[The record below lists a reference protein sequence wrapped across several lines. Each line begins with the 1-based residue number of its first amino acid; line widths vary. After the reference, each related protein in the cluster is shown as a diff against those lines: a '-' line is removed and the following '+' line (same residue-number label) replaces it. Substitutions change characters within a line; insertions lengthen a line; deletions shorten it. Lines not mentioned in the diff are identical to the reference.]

1 MAADLTLF
9 LMNKDE
15 FLKQKTNKAKMEVN
29 KKTITLLSGNK
40 GGKQNKT
47 NIDNDTIEAN
57 FLDLSGSKSV

>member
-1 MAADLTLF
+1 
-9 LMNKDE
+9 
-15 FLKQKTNKAKMEVN
+15 MEVN

-40 GGKQNKT
+40 GGKQNKN

>member
-1 MAADLTLF
+1 
-9 LMNKDE
+9 MNKDE
-15 FLKQKTNKAKMEVN
+15 FLKQKINKAKMEVN

-40 GGKQNKT
+40 GGKQNKN